1 MSQSLLTP
9 AQEKQI
15 QVWRRH
21 TFAEFVTKDPAAV
34 LATMGPEAHVL
45 MVPTGLGGVG
55 RTALRAFYDQRFL
68 PQIPRD
74 MQRIS
79 ISLTVGIDRI
89 VEELIYEF
97 THDIEMQWLAPGVA
111 PTHKAVVLPVTAIV
125 EFERDKIAHEHL
137 YFDQATLLIQLGVLQ
152 PGALPMNGVESAHK
166 LLAAMHLF

>member
-1 MSQSLLTP
+1 MSQSPLTP
-9 AQEKQI
+9 AQEKQVH
-15 QVWRRH
+15 VWRRH
-21 TFAEFVTKDPAAV
+21 TYAEFVTKDLDGV
-34 LATMGPEAHVL
+34 LATMVSESHVL

-55 RTALRAFYDQRFL
+55 HAALTVFYGERFI
-68 PQIPRD
+68 PQIPGD
-74 MQRIS
+74 MRRIS

-111 PTHKAVVLPVTAIV
+111 PTYNAVVLPVTAIV

-166 LLAAMHLF
+166 LMAAMHL